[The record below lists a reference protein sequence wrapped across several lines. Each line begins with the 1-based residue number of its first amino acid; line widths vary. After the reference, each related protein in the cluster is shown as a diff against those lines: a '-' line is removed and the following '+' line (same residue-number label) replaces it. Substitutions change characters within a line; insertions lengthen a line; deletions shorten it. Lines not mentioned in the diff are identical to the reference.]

1 MIQREYNEEQ
11 KKADQKWF
19 ERIARLKLYRHK
31 PYSIEQKYFV
41 WQK

>member
-19 ERIARLKLYRHK
+19 ERIARLKL
-31 PYSIEQKYFV
+31 
-41 WQK
+41 